1 MVRYIVIS
9 LVSGILFGIMDGA
22 INANPLAQKLY
33 EVYRLFARTSLN
45 VVAGSLIDIAY
56 GFILAAIF
64 LIIYEGLPGKSGIV
78 KGISYAILLWFF
90 RVVMGAVSTWI
101 MYKVP
106 TQTIGYGL
114 IAGMVEMLVL
124 GILFGVT
131 LKPFN
136 P

>member
-1 MVRYIVIS
+1 MIRYIVVS
-9 LVSGILFGIMDGA
+9 LIGGILFGVMDGL
-22 INANPLAQKLY
+22 INANPLARTLY
-33 EVYRLFARTSLN
+33 EVYRPIARTSLN

-64 LIIYEGLPGKSGIV
+64 LIIYGGLPGQSGIV
-78 KGISYAILLWFF
+78 KGISYAILIWFF
-90 RVVMGAVSTWI
+90 RVVMYAASTWI

-106 TQTIGYGL
+106 IQTIGYSL
-114 IAGMVEMLVL
+114 IAGLVEMLVL